1 MNGNPG
7 IITNKNKNNNDYLE
21 EKDFIIN
28 EIAGENN
35 RLMLQIQIQMDKFM
49 RGRVQQMANAIN
61 SFEKPTSTS
70 GGSKKRSR
78 PNKRVKTKKAKVTRK
93 KQNKRLKK
101 NKTLKKKNRRV

>member
-35 RLMLQIQIQMDKFM
+35 RLMLQIQMDKFM
-49 RGRVQQMANAIN
+49 RGRVRQMANAIN

-78 PNKRVKTKKAKVTRK
+78 PNKRVKTKKAKAKATRK
-93 KQNKRLKK
+93 KQNKLLKK
-101 NKTLKKKNRRV
+101 NKTLKKKNRRA

>member
-35 RLMLQIQIQMDKFM
+35 SLKSKIQMDEFM
-49 RGRVQQMANAIN
+49 DGRVKQMANVYNYVPIIKN
-61 SFEKPTSTS
+61 PS

-78 PNKRVKTKKAKVTRK
+78 PNKRVKTKKAKAKATRK
-93 KQNKRLKK
+93 KQNKLLKK
-101 NKTLKKKNRRV
+101 NKTLKKKNRRA